1 MGIYGAT
8 AVFRHHAGLRLNLR
22 DWPLGRVSGHMSNLD
37 SPKIPKKKR
46 ALKRN
51 EVGAVIHTL
60 LISVITVH

>member
-1 MGIYGAT
+1 
-8 AVFRHHAGLRLNLR
+8 
-22 DWPLGRVSGHMSNLD
+22 MSNLD